1 MFPGIPILN
10 KNGYSITPFLSML
23 YYMSDKSS
31 RWQFTAYEEQ
41 FTLFNSMPPGI
52 AEWGWNTEICP
63 KTNRTHYQG
72 YLRLQSQQRFAW
84 LRKLLPGVHIE
95 IAKNWTA
102 LVQYCQ
108 KEDTRAPGTEP
119 EHQINDIPTQF
130 SYAEEVAN
138 RIVKQELL
146 IMSANPNHIHFRD
159 WSLEEAH
166 GTIETLVRSDI
177 ATGRRGIQWI
187 ASNPNW
193 KVMWKAFWKECLLAA
208 FRPKKTDR
216 QTDVGLISPAEYN
229 PDATPNDESQET
241 VPGSEEE

>member
-1 MFPGIPILN
+1 
-10 KNGYSITPFLSML
+10 
-23 YYMSDKSS
+23 MSDKSS

-41 FTLFNSMPPGI
+41 FTLFKLMPPGV

-72 YLRLQSQQRFAW
+72 YLRLQQQQRFAW
-84 LRKLLPGVHIE
+84 LRKILPGVHVE

-108 KEDTRAPGTEP
+108 KDDTRAPGTEP
-119 EHQINDIPTQF
+119 VHHTNDIPTQF
-130 SYAEEVAN
+130 SYAEEIAQ
-138 RIVKQELL
+138 RIVDMERM
-146 IMSANPNHIHFRD
+146 ITAANPDNIKFQDWDLDEALLHID
-159 WSLEEAH
+159 
-166 GTIETLVRSDI
+166 TMVRQDI
-177 ATGRRGIQWI
+177 ASGRRGIQWI

-216 QTDVGLISPAEYN
+216 QTDDEIISPADYTNASQSSCPSPPPE
-229 PDATPNDESQET
+229 ES
-241 VPGSEEE
+241 

>member
-1 MFPGIPILN
+1 
-10 KNGYSITPFLSML
+10 
-23 YYMSDKSS
+23 MSDKSS

-41 FTLFNSMPPGI
+41 FSLFRSMPPGI

-84 LRKLLPGVHIE
+84 LRKLLPGVHLE

-102 LVQYCQ
+102 LVQYCA

-119 EHQINDIPTQF
+119 VHHVNDIPTQF
-130 SYAEEVAN
+130 SYAEEVAD
-138 RIVKQELL
+138 RIVQQEKL
-146 IMSANPNHIHFRD
+146 ILSRNPNHRSFTL
-159 WSLEEAH
+159 WSLEEALVVV
-166 GTIETLVRSDI
+166 ETVVRSDI
-177 ATGRRGIQWI
+177 ASGRRGIQWI

-216 QTDVGLISPAEYN
+216 QTDAGLTPPAEYN
-229 PDATPNDESQET
+229 QEDGSPQEDESQTASQDE
-241 VPGSEEE
+241 S